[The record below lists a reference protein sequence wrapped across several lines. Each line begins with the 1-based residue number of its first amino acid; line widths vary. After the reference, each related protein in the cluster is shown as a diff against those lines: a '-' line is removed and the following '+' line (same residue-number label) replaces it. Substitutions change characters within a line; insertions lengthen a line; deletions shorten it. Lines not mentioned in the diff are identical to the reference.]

1 MKKLW
6 AVILPVAAL
15 GSGAWMQQKATLSN
29 DETQVMQFERAWNQ
43 AEAKQEVNA
52 IASLMADTLAYTD
65 YDGTFMN
72 KTQYLRS
79 VTKSDSKTDHLYDE
93 GMTVRVYGNAAVAVG
108 IYRETGVLKGKP
120 YTRRARFTDTWIKSG
135 TIWQCVASQS
145 TLLPDK

>member
-1 MKKLW
+1 MKTLW
-6 AVILPVAAL
+6 AVILPLAAL
-15 GSGAWMQQKATLSN
+15 ASGPWMQEKTTLSN
-29 DETQVMQFERAWNQ
+29 DETQVMQLERAWNQ

-72 KTQYLRS
+72 KTQYLHS
-79 VTKSDSKTDHLYDE
+79 ITKSDLKPDHFYDE

-108 IYRETGVLKGKP
+108 VYRETGALKGKP
-120 YTRRARFTDTWIKSG
+120 YARRARFTDTWIRFG

-145 TLLPDK
+145 TLLTDK